1 MTPKNSPVPTMAR
14 LEDLLLGRLFLLPF
28 PTLAAPYSP
37 ASFCEEPRSRA
48 LRPLLTAVFSPNSK
62 RAVSEH
68 QLLHDKGKSIQDLR
82 RRFFLHHLIAEI
94 HTAEIRATSE
104 VSPNSKPAPNTKNHP
119 MRFGSDDEGRYLTQ
133 ETNKV
138 ETYKEQPHKTPG
150 KKKKGKPGKRKEQEK
165 KKQRRTRSTWPGAA
179 GSGLPEEALPH
190 TSRSSLEPSSRY

>member
-1 MTPKNSPVPTMAR
+1 MLRR
-14 LEDLLLGRLFLLPF
+14 LVQHWSVAVFLLS
-28 PTLAAPYSP
+28 YSVP
-37 ASFCEEPRSRA
+37 SCGRSVEELSRR
-48 LRPLLTAVFSPNSK
+48 LK

-104 VSPNSKPAPNTKNHP
+104 VSPNSKPPPNTKNHP
-119 MRFGSDDEGRYLTQ
+119 VRFGSDDEGRYLTQ

-138 ETYKEQPHKTPG
+138 DAYKEQPLKTPG

-165 KKQRRTRSTWPGAA
+165 KKRRTRSAWLNSGVA
-179 GSGLPEEALPH
+179 GSGPEGDHLSD
-190 TSRSSLEPSSRY
+190 TSTTTTTWLELDSRRH

>member
-1 MTPKNSPVPTMAR
+1 M
-14 LEDLLLGRLFLLPF
+14 
-28 PTLAAPYSP
+28 
-37 ASFCEEPRSRA
+37 
-48 LRPLLTAVFSPNSK
+48 
-62 RAVSEH
+62 SEH

-119 MRFGSDDEGRYLTQ
+119 VRFGSEDEGRYLTQ

-138 ETYKEQPHKTPG
+138 EQYKEQPLKPPG

-165 KKQRRTRSTWPGAA
+165 KKRRTRSAWPGSGTAE
-179 GSGLPEEALPH
+179 SGLDEDGDFHLS
-190 TSRSSLEPSSRY
+190 TSPLEFDPR

>member
-1 MTPKNSPVPTMAR
+1 MLRRLVQQWSVAAFLLSCSVPSCGR
-14 LEDLLLGRLFLLPF
+14 SVEGLGRRL
-28 PTLAAPYSP
+28 
-37 ASFCEEPRSRA
+37 
-48 LRPLLTAVFSPNSK
+48 K

-82 RRFFLHHLIAEI
+82 RRYFLHHLMAEI

-119 MRFGSDDEGRYLTQ
+119 VRFGSDDEGRCLTQ

-138 ETYKEQPHKTPG
+138 EPYKEQPLKTPG

-165 KKQRRTRSTWPGAA
+165 KKRRARSAWPTPEAA
-179 GSGLPEEALPH
+179 GSGRSVERPGGVPATPEPA
-190 TSRSSLEPSSRY
+190 SRRH